1 MKKKT
6 GNEKYDLIGG
16 LAIALYG
23 QSIVISFSALKQIM
37 IDHGFE
43 YSQESNRGIASSVKA
58 AFYAWEEIDPV
69 VHHAIAYNFV
79 GKDGK
84 FAWEHYEE

>member
-1 MKKKT
+1 MKNTT
-6 GNEKYDLIGG
+6 GNEKYDLIGR

-23 QSIVISFSALKQIM
+23 QGITISFSSLKQIM
-37 IDHGFE
+37 IDNGFD
-43 YSQESNRGIASSVKA
+43 YSSNRGMASSVKA

-79 GKDGK
+79 GKDGL